1 MRLSHGPSAVFDDPN
16 LVSVAGLVPVLALAR
31 RAGLHDLVTEH
42 LSVPGSAG
50 SSSSSKVAALV
61 AGMVAGADSIDD
73 MDLLRHGAMR
83 RLFTGSRAPTTL
95 GTHLRAY
102 TFGHVRQLDAVAAR
116 FLAALAASCPLL
128 AGGGQVAYVDIDDT
142 IRETHGYKK
151 QGVGFGYSKVKG
163 LNAVIATI
171 ATPTAAPV
179 IAATRLRR
187 GNVNSAKG
195 APRLVTDALVTARNA
210 GVTGLVTVRADSAY
224 YNHDVIAAARRA
236 GARFSVTARMDP
248 AVTRAI
254 TTIDDNAWVA
264 IKYPKAIWDD
274 EQQRW
279 ICDAQVA
286 EVPFTAFTSRRK
298 DEHVTARLIVRR
310 VRRLNP
316 ATAKAGQGELF
327 AAHRHHAVF
336 TDSPMTMLAAEVSHR
351 GHAII
356 ENVIA
361 DLKDGALAHMPSGVF
376 TANAAWT
383 VLAAIA
389 YNLTRAAGTIASAFH
404 AKATTATIRAQLIA
418 VPARVARSAR
428 QQVLHLPDRWPWQHA
443 WAALH
448 AAATGPPATA
458 TP

>member
-1 MRLSHGPSAVFDDPN
+1 MK
-16 LVSVAGLVPVLALAR
+16 
-31 RAGLHDLVTEH
+31 VT
-42 LSVPGSAG
+42 
-50 SSSSSKVAALV
+50 ALV
-61 AGMVAGADSIDD
+61 AGMVAGADSIED
-73 MDLLRHGAMR
+73 MDLLRHGEMGQ
-83 RLFTGSRAPTTL
+83 LFTGVRAPTTL

-116 FLAALAASCPLL
+116 FLAGLATRSPLL
-128 AGGGQVAYVDIDDT
+128 AGAGQVAYLDIDDT
-142 IRETHGYKK
+142 IRETHGYQK
-151 QGVGFGYSKVKG
+151 QGVGYGYSKVKG

-171 ATPTAAPV
+171 CTPVAAPV

-195 APRLVTDALVTARNA
+195 APRLVADALATVKNA

-224 YNHDVIAAARRA
+224 YNHAVIAAARRG

-254 TTIDDNAWVA
+254 TTISDDAWVT
-264 IKYPKAIWDD
+264 IKYPNAIWDD

-279 ICDAQVA
+279 ISDAAVA

-298 DEHVTARLIVRR
+298 GEHVTGRLIVRR

-316 ATAKAGQGELF
+316 ATARAGQGELF
-327 AAHRHHAVF
+327 ATWRHHAVF
-336 TDSPMTMLAAEVSHR
+336 TDTALTMLAAEASHR

-361 DLKDGALAHMPSGVF
+361 DLKDGALAHMPSGKF

-389 YNLTRAAGTIASAFH
+389 YNLTRAAGVLASAFH
-404 AKATTATIRAQLIA
+404 AKATTATIRTQLIA
-418 VPARVARSAR
+418 VPARIARSAR
-428 QQVLHLPDRWPWQHA
+428 RSCLHLPAHWPWQDP
-443 WAALH
+443 WTALH

-458 TP
+458 TT